1 MRILVVDDEK
11 NITES
16 IIKYLKL
23 EKIEAESCSNGLSAK
38 RLLEEKVFDAGI
50 FDLKMPGMTGM
61 ELLKWIQEQ
70 GPSLP
75 VIIMSAYG
83 EISDAVQAMKL
94 GAKDYIVK
102 PFDPEELL
110 IRLNRIVDE
119 NLIRQKVEP
128 GTSTANSME
137 FIGETREIIR
147 IKQLINKAANTPSNI
162 LITGESGTGKEIVA
176 RLLHEKSDRKNNNF
190 VAVNIGG
197 IQENLLESELF
208 GYEKGAFTG
217 ADNKKIGLF
226 ELSSNGTLFLDEIGD
241 MSFNLQVK
249 LLRVLQDKK
258 IMRLGG
264 LNYIP
269 INLRFISATNK
280 NLENLIKEN
289 KFREDLFF
297 RLNVFKIEMPTLRE
311 RINDIPLLA
320 GYFIKKFNKTFKK
333 NITSINDDALK
344 LLQSY
349 QFPGNVRELENIIE
363 RAFIYC
369 ETDKI
374 TLKDIDLKKDLS
386 EDKIKTG
393 KIKDMEKELIIETLH
408 KWEGNKTKAAEE
420 LGFTRRTLLNKL
432 KEYKLKP

>member
-1 MRILVVDDEK
+1 MKILVVDDEK

-16 IIKYLKL
+16 IVKYLKL
-23 EKIEAESCSNGLSAK
+23 EKIKAEACSNGLSAK
-38 RLLEEKVFDAGI
+38 RILEEEVFDAAI
-50 FDLKMPGMTGM
+50 FDLKMPGMSGI
-61 ELLKWIQEQ
+61 ELLKWIHEQ
-70 GPSLP
+70 GPSIP

-83 EISDAVQAMKL
+83 EINDAVESMKL

-102 PFDPEELL
+102 PFDPEELF
-110 IRLNRIVDE
+110 IRIKRIVEE
-119 NLIRQKVEP
+119 NLIRQKVES
-128 GTSTANSME
+128 GKSAESGIN
-137 FIGETREIIR
+137 FIGETKEINK
-147 IKQLINKAANTPSNI
+147 IKQLIEKAANTPSNV

-190 VAVNIGG
+190 VPVNIGG

-241 MSFNLQVK
+241 MSFNLQIK

-269 INLRFISATNK
+269 INVRFISATNK

-297 RLNVFKIEMPTLRE
+297 RLNVFKIELPPLRDRAE
-311 RINDIPLLA
+311 DIPLLT
-320 GYFIKKFNKTFKK
+320 GYLIQKFNKIFKK
-333 NITSINDDALK
+333 NIKSINNEALK

-349 QFPGNVRELENIIE
+349 NYPGNVRELENIIE

-369 ETDKI
+369 ESETI
-374 TLKDIDLKKDLS
+374 TTKEIDLKMDNRQ
-386 EDKIKTG
+386 DKIKTG
-393 KIKDMEKELIIETLH
+393 KIKDLEKKLIIEALQ
-408 KWEGNKTKAAEE
+408 KWEGNKTKAADE
-420 LGFTRRTLLNKL
+420 LGFTRRTLFNKL
-432 KEYKLKP
+432 KEYKIK

>member
-11 NITES
+11 NITET
-16 IIKYLKL
+16 IVKYLKL
-23 EKIEAESCSNGLSAK
+23 EKIEAKSCSNGLSAK
-38 RLLEEKVFDAGI
+38 RLLEEEVFDAAI
-50 FDLKMPGMTGM
+50 FDLKMPGLTGM

-70 GPSLP
+70 GPSIP

-83 EISDAVQAMKL
+83 EISDAVEAMKL

-110 IRLNRIVDE
+110 IRLKRIVNE
-119 NLIRQKVEP
+119 NLIRQKVET
-128 GTSTANSME
+128 GKSTE
-137 FIGETREIIR
+137 KGIDFIGETREIVK
-147 IKQLINKAANTPSNI
+147 IKQLINKVTNTPSNV

-176 RLLHEKSDRKNNNF
+176 RMLHEKSDRKNNNF
-190 VAVNIGG
+190 VPVNIGG

-217 ADNKKIGLF
+217 ADNKKTGLF

-269 INLRFISATNK
+269 INLRLITATNK

-297 RLNVFKIEMPTLRE
+297 RLNVFKIELPPLRE
-311 RINDIPLLA
+311 RIKDIPLIT
-320 GYFIKKFNKTFKK
+320 GYFIKKFNKVFKK
-333 NITSINDDALK
+333 NIININDDALK
-344 LLQSY
+344 LLQNY
-349 QFPGNVRELENIIE
+349 KYPGNVRELENIIE

-369 ETDKI
+369 DNDTI
-374 TLKDIDLKKDLS
+374 SLKDIDLKKDLS
-386 EDKIKTG
+386 ADKIKTG
-393 KIKDMEKELIIETLH
+393 KIKEVEKELIIEAIH

-420 LGFTRRTLLNKL
+420 LGFTRRTLHNKL
-432 KEYKLKP
+432 KEYKIQG